1 MKFKKSA
8 EIKAYIPTASMADI
22 AFLLIV
28 LFIISTTIAVDSTP
42 VALPRSMERTDTP
55 EGAAI
60 IAVTFDGLIN
70 VTSGDEQSYAIGNIG
85 DIFSFA
91 AVVLG
96 DDPLHSFIIKAD
108 SNLRYEIIDSILDQ
122 LRDAKAPS
130 VILLTDQETIG
141 GR

>member
-1 MKFKKSA
+1 MA
-8 EIKAYIPTASMADI
+8 EIS
-22 AFLLIV
+22 FWLIV
-28 LFIISTTIAVDSTP
+28 LFIISTTSAVDSTP

-122 LRDAKAPS
+122 LREAKAPN
-130 VILLTDQETIG
+130 VILLTDQEIIG